1 MRSVFQNM
9 IPLSGDIPNA
19 KGIKSDSLDSIDV
32 TKGTST
38 LKRGF
43 AHMLKNGVVMDVTTV
58 EQAQIAEE
66 AGAVSVM
73 VLDKLPSDV
82 RKAGGVAR
90 TASIR
95 IIQDIMDNV
104 TIPVMA
110 KCRIGHVYE
119 AKVLAEANVDMI
131 DESEV
136 LTPADE
142 NHHIWKWDYTT
153 PFVNGARSL
162 AEALRRVEEGA
173 AMIRTKGEPGTG
185 NVAEAILHIKKVNDE
200 LRTIKSIFDSGD
212 KQDLVRMARE
222 FKVSFELVEETAR
235 IGRLPVVNFAAGG
248 IATPADAAYLM
259 SLGCDGI
266 FVGSG
271 IFKADDARERAR
283 AVVLATTFWEDPKA
297 VKEAQKMINEKQSM
311 LGLDVDNLELRMQ
324 DRGGSA

>member
-1 MRSVFQNM
+1 M
-9 IPLSGDIPNA
+9 IPLSGDLSTA
-19 KGIKSDSLDSIDV
+19 KGIIRENTNSS
-32 TKGTST
+32 TTTRGTSV

-73 VLDKLPSDV
+73 VLDKLPSDI

-95 IIQDIMDNV
+95 AIEEIMNSV

-110 KCRIGHVYE
+110 KCRIGHIYE
-119 AKVLAEANVDMI
+119 AKVLQEADVDMI

-142 NHHIWKWDYTT
+142 NHHIWKWDFTT

-162 AEALRRVEEGA
+162 EEALRRIEEGA

-185 NVAEAILHIKKVNDE
+185 NVIEAITHIKQVNDE
-200 LRTIKSIFDSGD
+200 IRHVKSIYDNED
-212 KQDLVRMARE
+212 YQELIRVART
-222 FKVSFELVEETAR
+222 FRVSYELVEETAKL
-235 IGRLPVVNFAAGG
+235 GRLPVVNFAAGG

-271 IFKADDARERAR
+271 IFKAEDAKERAR
-283 AVVLATTFWEDPKA
+283 AIVLATTFWNEPDK
-297 VKEAQKMINEKQSM
+297 VKEAQKMIDERQSM
-311 LGLDVDNLELRMQ
+311 LGLDIGTLELRMQ
-324 DRGGSA
+324 DRGGSI

>member
-1 MRSVFQNM
+1 M
-9 IPLSGDIPNA
+9 IPLAGDIKNSE
-19 KGIKSDSLDSIDV
+19 GIIDENIDSWEI
-32 TKGTST
+32 TRGTST

-58 EQAQIAEE
+58 EQAQIAED

-95 IIQDIMDNV
+95 VIQEIMDNV

-162 AEALRRVEEGA
+162 AEALRRIEEGA

-222 FKVSFELVEETAR
+222 FKVSFDLVEETAR

>member
-1 MRSVFQNM
+1 M
-9 IPLSGDIPNA
+9 IPLSGDNKKA
-19 KGIKSDSLDSIDV
+19 KGIVSEKIESHDISR
-32 TKGTST
+32 GTST
-38 LKRGF
+38 LKRGL

-58 EQAQIAEE
+58 EQAQIAED

-95 IIQDIMDNV
+95 VIQDIMDSV

-119 AKVLAEANVDMI
+119 ARVLEETDVDMI

-142 NHHIWKWDYTT
+142 FHHIWKWDFTT
-153 PFVNGARSL
+153 PFVNGGRSL
-162 AEALRRVEEGA
+162 AEALRRIEEGA

-185 NVAEAILHIKKVNDE
+185 NVAEAVLHIKKVNDE
-200 LRTIKSIFDSGD
+200 LRTIKSMYDSGNN
-212 KQDLVRMARE
+212 QDLVRMARE
-222 FKVSFELVEETAR
+222 FKVSYDIVEQTAKL
-235 IGRLPVVNFAAGG
+235 GRMPVVNFAAGG
-248 IATPADAAYLM
+248 ISTPADAAYLM

-271 IFKADDARERAR
+271 IFKAEDAKERAQ
-283 AVVLATTFWEDPKA
+283 AVVLATTFWEDPDK
-297 VKEAQKMINEKQSM
+297 VKDAQKMIDERQSM
-311 LGLDVDNLELRMQ
+311 LGLDVKELELRMQ
-324 DRGGSA
+324 ERGSNA

>member
-1 MRSVFQNM
+1 M
-9 IPLSGDIPNA
+9 IPLSGDIPQS
-19 KGIKSDSLDSIDV
+19 KGVIHDNVESFSISR
-32 TKGTST
+32 GTST

-58 EQAQIAEE
+58 EQAEIAEE

-95 IIQDIMDNV
+95 TIQEIMDHV

-119 AKVLAEANVDMI
+119 AQVLAETDVDMI

-142 NHHIWKWDYTT
+142 YHHIWKWDYTT

-162 AEALRRVEEGA
+162 GEALRRIEEGA

-185 NVAEAILHIKKVNDE
+185 NVAEAITHIKKVNDE
-200 LRTIKSIFDSGD
+200 LRTIKSIYDSGD

-222 FKVSFELVEETAR
+222 LRVSYQLVEETAK

-259 SLGCDGI
+259 SLGCDGV

-271 IFKADDARERAR
+271 IFKAEDAQERAR
-283 AVVLATTFWEDPKA
+283 AVVLATTFWEEPDK
-297 VKEAQKMINEKQSM
+297 VKEAQKMIDERQSL
-311 LGLDVDNLELRMQ
+311 LGLDVKNLELKMQ
-324 DRGGSA
+324 ERGGSA

>member
-1 MRSVFQNM
+1 M
-9 IPLSGDIPNA
+9 IPLSGDIPGA
-19 KGIKSDSLDSIDV
+19 KGTICEKIDSNSIV
-32 TKGTST
+32 RGTST

-95 IIQDIMDNV
+95 IIEEIMDHV

-110 KCRIGHVYE
+110 KCRIGHMYE
-119 AKVLAEANVDMI
+119 AKVLDETNVDMI

-142 NHHIWKWDYTT
+142 YHHIWKWDYTT

-162 AEALRRVEEGA
+162 AEALRRIEEGA

-185 NVAEAILHIKKVNDE
+185 NVAEAIYHIKKVNEE
-200 LRTIKSIFDSGD
+200 LRAIKRIYDSDD

-222 FKVSFELVEETAR
+222 FKVSYNLVEETAK

-271 IFKADDARERAR
+271 IFKAEDAQERAR
-283 AVVLATTFWEDPKA
+283 AVVLATTFWEEPDK
-297 VKEAQKMINEKQSM
+297 VKDAQKMIDERQSL
-311 LGLDVDNLELRMQ
+311 LGLDVKNLELKMQ
-324 DRGGSA
+324 DRGSTV

>member
-1 MRSVFQNM
+1 M
-9 IPLSGDIPNA
+9 IPLSGDIPES
-19 KGIKSDSLDSIDV
+19 KGLVHEDVDSFSISR
-32 TKGTST
+32 GTST

-58 EQAQIAEE
+58 EQAEIAEE

-95 IIQDIMDNV
+95 TIQEIMDHV

-119 AKVLAEANVDMI
+119 AQVLAETDVDMI

-142 NHHIWKWDYTT
+142 YHHIWKWDYTT

-162 AEALRRVEEGA
+162 GEALRRIEEGA

-185 NVAEAILHIKKVNDE
+185 NVAEAITHIKKVNDE
-200 LRTIKSIFDSGD
+200 LRTIKSIYDSGD
-212 KQDLVRMARE
+212 KQDLVSMARE
-222 FKVSFELVEETAR
+222 LKVSYQLVEETAK

-271 IFKADDARERAR
+271 IFKAEDAQERAR
-283 AVVLATTFWEDPKA
+283 AVVLATTFWEEPDK
-297 VKEAQKMINEKQSM
+297 VKEAQKMIDERQSL
-311 LGLDVDNLELRMQ
+311 LGLDVKNLELKMQ
-324 DRGGSA
+324 ERGGSA

>member
-1 MRSVFQNM
+1 
-9 IPLSGDIPNA
+9 
-19 KGIKSDSLDSIDV
+19 
-32 TKGTST
+32 
-38 LKRGF
+38 
-43 AHMLKNGVVMDVTTV
+43 MDVTTV
-58 EQAQIAEE
+58 EQARIAEE

-90 TASIR
+90 TASLKV
-95 IIQDIMDNV
+95 IQEIMDNV

-119 AKVLAEANVDMI
+119 AKVLAEANVDMV

-142 NHHIWKWDYTT
+142 NHHIWKWDFTT

-162 AEALRRVEEGA
+162 AEALRRIEEGA

-185 NVAEAILHIKKVNDE
+185 NVAEAVLHIKKVNDE
-200 LRTIKSIFDSGD
+200 LRTIKSIYDSDD
-212 KQDLVRMARE
+212 KQGLVSMARE
-222 FKVSFELVEETAR
+222 FKVSLDLVEETAK
-235 IGRLPVVNFAAGG
+235 IGRMPVVNFAAGG

-271 IFKADDARERAR
+271 IFKAEDAMERAR
-283 AVVLATTFWEDPKA
+283 AVVLATTFWEDADA
-297 VKEAQKMINEKQSM
+297 VKEAQKMINEKQSI
-311 LGLDVDNLELRMQ
+311 LGLDVKNLELRMQ

>member
-1 MRSVFQNM
+1 M
-9 IPLSGDIPNA
+9 IPLSGDIPNS
-19 KGIKSDSLDSIDV
+19 KGAICENVDSNSIV
-32 TKGTST
+32 RGTST

-95 IIQDIMDNV
+95 IIEEIMDHV

-110 KCRIGHVYE
+110 KCRIGHMYE
-119 AKVLAEANVDMI
+119 AKVLDETNVDMI

-142 NHHIWKWDYTT
+142 YRHIWKWDYTT
-153 PFVNGARSL
+153 PFLNGARSL

-185 NVAEAILHIKKVNDE
+185 NVAEAIYHIKKVNEE
-200 LRTIKSIFDSGD
+200 LRAIKSIYDSDD
-212 KQDLVRMARE
+212 KQDLVKMARE
-222 FKVSFELVEETAR
+222 FKVSYDLVEETAK

-271 IFKADDARERAR
+271 IFKAEDAQERAR
-283 AVVLATTFWEDPKA
+283 AVVLATTFWEEPDK
-297 VKEAQKMINEKQSM
+297 VKDAQKMIDERQSL
-311 LGLDVDNLELRMQ
+311 LGLDIKNLELKMQ
-324 DRGGSA
+324 DRGSTV

>member
-1 MRSVFQNM
+1 
-9 IPLSGDIPNA
+9 
-19 KGIKSDSLDSIDV
+19 
-32 TKGTST
+32 
-38 LKRGF
+38 
-43 AHMLKNGVVMDVTTV
+43 MLKNGVVMDVTTV
-58 EQAQIAEE
+58 EQALIAEE

-95 IIQDIMDNV
+95 IIQEIMDNV

-119 AKVLAEANVDMI
+119 ANVLAETNVDMI

-142 NHHIWKWDYTT
+142 YHHIWKWDYTT

-162 AEALRRVEEGA
+162 GEALRRVEEGA

-185 NVAEAILHIKKVNDE
+185 NVAEAITHIKKVNDE
-200 LRTIKSIFDSGD
+200 LRTIKSIYDSGD
-212 KQDLVRMARE
+212 KQDLVKMARE
-222 FKVSFELVEETAR
+222 LKVSYNLVEETAK

-271 IFKADDARERAR
+271 IFKAEDAKERAR
-283 AVVLATTFWEDPKA
+283 AVVLATTFWEEPDK
-297 VKEAQKMINEKQSM
+297 VKEAQKMIDERQSI
-311 LGLDVDNLELRMQ
+311 LGLDVKDLELKMQ
-324 DRGGSA
+324 ERGGSV